1 MKAYKSKNGILREIW
16 GAQSLESKARCA
28 MIVRL
33 QIMKGGLQLFSMY
46 AIVQKEEFSMK
57 NGMKRLV
64 SGLLAIAMVLTTF
77 GVNTKTVSA
86 EERTMQ
92 SYVYDGYEVDFN
104 VTDAWDG
111 AFNAEVKLV
120 NTGDVEICDWA
131 LTFEFAHEIQNLWNA
146 TVVEHTGNTYVIK
159 NADWNANIKPGEGV
173 AFGMTVL
180 CDGDIAFPEK
190 FSFVMEEGYVTAQD
204 YSAEFMLY
212 SDWGTGCNGAIIL
225 SNLTNEPIENWQLE
239 FDYDRE
245 IVDIANAVIVSH
257 EQDHYV
263 IENAGYNA
271 DIAANSSVHISIVA
285 GEGATDE
292 KPENFTMQ
300 QTVVGD
306 ASNGAEDE
314 KDPVIAERL
323 TGVKY
328 KEPGAEHMQ
337 YDEASNTYYVDNQL
351 ALIVKDGVTKEQV
364 ENYAK
369 ELEASVVGYIVVTGD
384 YQLEFATAKSWEEL
398 HALMEKIAGY
408 DWVEEVLLQELYEID
423 ICASLDDPAWYVS
436 DNTQDAWMNEWDENF
451 PAGNNW
457 GLEAINARGAWEYE
471 GETVKVGIIDTMF
484 DTEHEDLKDI
494 FEEVWENKPSSGI
507 IWQYQMY
514 WGSDSERGEAI
525 LTSTTHGTHTAG
537 TLAACV
543 NNGVGISGVANN
555 VKLYGVST
563 DGTLDGTT
571 EAKRH
576 TTLKFKYAIAKLV
589 LCDCRV
595 INISM
600 GSPLE
605 DSDKVAKMSQDYE
618 VFLKK
623 LLNIGYDFLIVQ
635 AAGNKSKDAYYAGL
649 VAGIADETVR
659 EHIIIVGGIG
669 LNMPTSDKYFGK
681 DMYQSN
687 GYLFSGY
694 HYGKKFNYGDLI
706 DICAPGEK
714 IFSTLPG
721 NKYSD
726 ISNVKN
732 SGSSNEKVE
741 YWEGT
746 SMAAPHVSG
755 VAAMCFSVNP
765 DLTGPQVKEIIC
777 NSYSQYIFDY
787 RHDNKYKL
795 IDAEAAVKLA
805 KATEG
810 EKVEYTERLY
820 GILEGRILLR
830 DGFNPPF
837 KLTDSQSSASNT
849 EKGFVY
855 VHEVDSQ
862 GQRIVGKS
870 AIVSS
875 LGEEGEYE
883 LFLPAGEY
891 HAIAYFPGYIPY
903 EVQIEVAEE
912 EVYLLDFVL
921 SKSSETEVEKSVF
934 GTITDA
940 VTGKTVSGVSVE
952 VIEGIRY
959 DRTYEGKLKVVDSDK
974 TDENGRYSVSLMPGY
989 YILRISKDGYVTNY
1003 VEIVSAD
1010 GVENQDAV
1018 ISTVLNEDEYRI
1030 VLTWGMSPHD
1040 LDSHLEA
1047 TRQGQKLFHVY
1058 WAEKT
1063 YYEGDELIAQLD
1075 IDDIDGEGPETV
1087 TVTVSVDMET
1097 KYLYYI
1103 YNYSNRYNS
1112 NSNALSFSGAK
1123 VDVYCG
1129 DKLVKAYSVPTDKTG
1144 ITWDVFE
1151 IFNGEVIDVNQIK

>member
-1 MKAYKSKNGILREIW
+1 
-16 GAQSLESKARCA
+16 
-28 MIVRL
+28 
-33 QIMKGGLQLFSMY
+33 
-46 AIVQKEEFSMK
+46 
-57 NGMKRLV
+57 MKRLV
-64 SGLLAIAMVLTTF
+64 SGLLAVALVLATF
-77 GVNTKTVSA
+77 GINTKKASA

-92 SYVYDGYEVDFN
+92 SYVYDGYEVDFD

-111 AFNAEVKLV
+111 AFNADVKIA
-120 NTGDVEICDWA
+120 NTGDAEICDWA

-180 CDGDIAFPEK
+180 CDGEISFPEN
-190 FSFVMEEGYVTAQD
+190 FSFVMEEGSVTAQS
-204 YSAEFMLY
+204 YSAEFTLY

-225 SNLTNEPIENWQLE
+225 SNLTDEPIENWQLE

-245 IVDIANAVIVSH
+245 IVDIANAVIVSR
-257 EQDHYV
+257 EQGHYV
-263 IENAGYNA
+263 IKNAEYNA
-271 DIAANSSVHISIVA
+271 DIAADSSVHISIVA
-285 GEGATDE
+285 GEGAAE
-292 KPENFTMQ
+292 ERPENFTMQ

-306 ASNGAEDE
+306 ASIGTEDE
-314 KDPVIAERL
+314 MDPVIAERL
-323 TGVKY
+323 KGVKY
-328 KEPGAEHMQ
+328 KEPEAEHMQ
-337 YDEASNTYYVDNQL
+337 YDEASDTYYVDNQL

-384 YQLEFATAKSWEEL
+384 YQLEFDTAKSWEGL
-398 HALMEKIAGY
+398 HALIEKISGY

-423 ICASLDDPAWYVS
+423 ICASPDDPAWYVS
-436 DNTQDAWMNEWDENF
+436 DNTQDAWMNEWDECF

-457 GLEAINARGAWEYE
+457 GLEAINAREAWEYE

-484 DTEHEDLKDI
+484 DTEHEDLKDV
-494 FEEVWENKPSSGI
+494 FAQVWENRRSEDI
-507 IWQYQMY
+507 IRDYRKYM
-514 WGSDSERGEAI
+514 GLDSEESVKI
-525 LTSTTHGTHTAG
+525 LKSSTHGTHTAG
-537 TLAACV
+537 TMAASV
-543 NNGVGISGVANN
+543 NNGVGISGAANN
-555 VKLYGVST
+555 VKLYGVAI
-563 DGTLDGTT
+563 DGNLDTSFGVS
-571 EAKRH
+571 RR
-576 TTLKFKYAIAKLV
+576 TTLKYKYAIAKLT
-589 LCDCRV
+589 LCDCKV

-600 GSPLE
+600 GCTGIV
-605 DSDKVAKMSQDYE
+605 DSDKIADMSQEFE

-635 AAGNKSKDAYYAGL
+635 AAGNEGKDAYYTGL
-649 VAGIADETVR
+649 VAGIVDETVR
-659 EHIIIVGGIG
+659 DHIIIVGGIG
-669 LNMPTSDKYFGK
+669 LNSPTSAKYFDK
-681 DMYQSN
+681 ELYQSN
-687 GYLFSGY
+687 GYIFRGY
-694 HYGKKFNYGDLI
+694 HYGKFNYGDLI
-706 DICAPGEK
+706 DVCAPGER
-714 IFSTLPG
+714 IMSTLPG
-721 NKYSD
+721 DEYSD
-726 ISNVKN
+726 VFRIKN
-732 SGSSNEKVE
+732 AGSSDEEKV
-741 YWEGT
+741 YWNGT

-755 VAAMCFSVNP
+755 VAAMCFSVNSN
-765 DLTGPQVKEIIC
+765 LTGPQVKEIIC

-787 RHDNKYKL
+787 RHDCKYKL

-830 DGFNPPF
+830 NGMVAPSKP
-837 KLTDSQSSASNT
+837 SSSSPDV

-862 GQRIVGKS
+862 GQRVLGKS

-883 LFLPAGEY
+883 LFLSAGEY

-940 VTGKTVSGVSVE
+940 VTGNTVSGVSVE

-959 DRTYEGKLKVVDSDK
+959 DRTYEGDLKVVDSDK

-1047 TRQGQKLFHVY
+1047 TRQGQELFHVY

-1112 NSNALSFSGAK
+1112 NSKALSFSGAK

-1129 DKLVKAYSVPTDKTG
+1129 DKLVKAYSVPTDKIG